1 MYPKTWIKN
10 FNLGV
15 IAGKIVLSWARN
27 IARSLI
33 YSLLKTRLDHLTLK
47 SIDNLRNCSSY
58 TESMRSGKIGTKYSP
73 WEKTK
78 IFPANL
84 SLFCGH

>member
-1 MYPKTWIKN
+1 MLVSLICLTFTRKN
-10 FNLGV
+10 YLSKSLDKKFV

-27 IARSLI
+27 MARSLI

-58 TESMRSGKIGTKYSP
+58 TESMWSGKIGTKYSP
-73 WEKTK
+73 
-78 IFPANL
+78 
-84 SLFCGH
+84 